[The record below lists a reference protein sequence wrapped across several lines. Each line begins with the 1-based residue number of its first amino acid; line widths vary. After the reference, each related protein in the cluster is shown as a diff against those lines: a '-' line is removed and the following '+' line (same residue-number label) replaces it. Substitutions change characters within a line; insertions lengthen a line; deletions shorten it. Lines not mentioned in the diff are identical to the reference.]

1 MSGGFLGELLLDAVL
16 DVIDVFASSDDRIR
30 GGRRHRRRYR
40 NPKTELL
47 REESKARE
55 SAMQATV
62 SGMLDEIELRKQ
74 AEKRT
79 EEMRETY
86 VYEDD
91 DASMDDISAVGTIAP
106 CRDEENTEM
115 DSI

>member
-1 MSGGFLGELLLDAVL
+1 MAGGFLGELLVDAVL

-30 GGRRHRRRYR
+30 GRRRRRRYR

-62 SGMLDEIELRKQ
+62 SGMLDDIKESKMAEARVQKLR
-74 AEKRT
+74 ES
-79 EEMRETY
+79 Y

-91 DASMDDISAVGTIAP
+91 DAAMDDISAVGAIAP
-106 CRDEENTEM
+106 YKDEENTEM